1 MIHRAI
7 NSLLKRRHFWRYASF
22 SEVAELYASRL
33 LRIFALNMISL
44 FIAVYLYNQGYSL
57 PFIFGYLAC
66 YYLFKTLVAFAAA
79 WIVAWKGPK
88 HTILYANIAY
98 IPALIAFTFVPTAGA
113 AHALLI
119 ICIFGILQSVS
130 ATLYDYAHLV
140 NFSKVKSVPHVG
152 KELSYMYSIEKIA
165 SVVSPVVG
173 GLIATVFGATVVM
186 VIAAMLFAVAAL
198 PLLRTGEQIKTRQK
212 IRWSG
217 FPWRM
222 TWRSILSETGIGFD
236 VVASSV
242 VWSLFLAAI
251 VFASQ
256 EKGVYAII
264 GILSAVGMAVALV
277 SAFAFGKLID
287 KKAGLYLL
295 KYGVIAKSLS
305 HMVRPM
311 VGDGVSAAMTSVG
324 SEVSTT
330 GYSMAFLRGMFDV
343 ADYSGFRL
351 TYMLL
356 IEIAVNVGASL
367 ACLVAFLLV
376 SFIEEKYAFMLF
388 FVAAAV
394 YILIIATPRFSLYKR

>member
-1 MIHRAI
+1 
-7 NSLLKRRHFWRYASF
+7 
-22 SEVAELYASRL
+22 
-33 LRIFALNMISL
+33 
-44 FIAVYLYNQGYSL
+44 
-57 PFIFGYLAC
+57 
-66 YYLFKTLVAFAAA
+66 
-79 WIVAWKGPK
+79 
-88 HTILYANIAY
+88 
-98 IPALIAFTFVPTAGA
+98 
-113 AHALLI
+113 
-119 ICIFGILQSVS
+119 
-130 ATLYDYAHLV
+130 
-140 NFSKVKSVPHVG
+140 
-152 KELSYMYSIEKIA
+152 
-165 SVVSPVVG
+165 
-173 GLIATVFGATVVM
+173 
-186 VIAAMLFAVAAL
+186 
-198 PLLRTGEQIKTRQK
+198 
-212 IRWSG
+212 
-217 FPWRM
+217 M

-277 SAFAFGKLID
+277 SAFAFGRLID